1 MSFSVRWRFVV
12 AVLNLVVIKS
22 ARPEQLL
29 AFYRLLGLAF
39 DQEQHGQGP
48 VHWAAESNGA
58 VFEIYPHEGEFSGCE
73 TVRLGFAVPTLND
86 VMDAIQENRH
96 VVSSAPKQTPWGLR
110 AVVRDP
116 DGRAVEVIENG
127 STAP

>member
-1 MSFSVRWRFVV
+1 M

-22 ARPEQLL
+22 ARPEQVL

-39 DQEQHGQGP
+39 VQEQHGKSP

-58 VFEIYPHEGEFSGCE
+58 VFEIYPHEGEFSGCD
-73 TVRLGFAVPTLND
+73 TVRIGFAVPSLND
-86 VMDAIQENRH
+86 VVSAIQENNH
-96 VVSSAPKQTPWGLR
+96 VVSSGPKQTPWGLR
-110 AVVRDP
+110 AVLRDP
-116 DGRAVEVIENG
+116 DGRAVELIENG